1 MGLQHAE
8 PWLGLVEL
16 GNKIWCCL
24 LRTSLE
30 LPREVTSKDL
40 AWVAKGLPLGRQAG
54 DEEWVGPA
62 TSWRPGPSDSRGQRK
77 PIRSFE

>member
-1 MGLQHAE
+1 M
-8 PWLGLVEL
+8 
-16 GNKIWCCL
+16 
-24 LRTSLE
+24 
-30 LPREVTSKDL
+30 TSKDL
-40 AWVAKGLPLGRQAG
+40 AWVAKGLPIGRQVG